1 MNQRASTFAEVARE
15 WLANKE
21 QFVKR
26 GTYSIYALQIEKHL
40 LPIFREYRAVTE
52 EQVQGFI
59 LEKLQHG
66 LSLKTT
72 KDLVI
77 LLKMILR
84 YAIKHYG
91 WPYVEMELKYPTAC
105 ISPRIEVLPRV
116 HQRKIMQYVRDH
128 FTFRNL
134 GILICLS
141 TGMRIG
147 EICALKWSDIDLAE
161 GVIRVSRSLQRIY
174 MLRPDGSRYTEIVES
189 TPKTSHSLREIPLS
203 RELKTMLKPL
213 SKILNEHYYVL
224 TNEAKATEPRTYRM
238 YYRALMQELDMP
250 RLKFHGLRHSF
261 ATRCIESG
269 CDYKTVSAL
278 LGHANISTTLNLYV
292 HPNLDQKR
300 RCIEQM
306 TKSLG

>member
-1 MNQRASTFAEVARE
+1 MDKEVKTFAEVARA

-26 GTYSIYALQIEKHL
+26 GTYAIYALQIEKHL
-40 LPIFREYRAVTE
+40 LPIFGTHQAVSE
-52 EQVQGFI
+52 EEAQGFI
-59 LEKLQHG
+59 LDKLQSG

-72 KDLVI
+72 KDLII

-84 YAIKHYG
+84 YAIKMYG
-91 WPYVEMELKYPTAC
+91 WQYVEMELKYPTAC
-105 ISPRIEVLPRV
+105 MAPHIEVLPRT
-116 HQRKIMQYVRDH
+116 HQRKIMQYVREH

-147 EICALKWSDIDLAE
+147 EICALKWSDIDLVE

-189 TPKTSHSLREIPLS
+189 TPKTSNSMREIPLS
-203 RELKTMLKPL
+203 RDLKAIIKPL
-213 SKILNEHYYVL
+213 SKIVNTDYYVL
-224 TNEAKATEPRTYRM
+224 TNEGKPTEPRTYRM

-300 RCIEQM
+300 RVIDQM

>member
-1 MNQRASTFAEVARE
+1 MDKEVKTFAEVARA

-26 GTYSIYALQIEKHL
+26 GTYAIYALQIEKHL
-40 LPIFREYRAVTE
+40 LPIFGAHQAVSE
-52 EQVQGFI
+52 EEAQGFI
-59 LEKLQHG
+59 LDKLQSG

-72 KDLVI
+72 KDLII

-84 YAIKHYG
+84 YAIKMYG
-91 WPYVEMELKYPTAC
+91 WQYVEMELKYPTAC
-105 ISPRIEVLPRV
+105 MAPHIEVLPRT
-116 HQRKIMQYVRDH
+116 HQRKIMQYVREH

-147 EICALKWSDIDLAE
+147 EICALKWSDIDLVE

-189 TPKTSHSLREIPLS
+189 TPKTSNSMREIPLS
-203 RELKTMLKPL
+203 RDLKAIIKPL
-213 SKILNEHYYVL
+213 SKIVNTDYYVL
-224 TNEAKATEPRTYRM
+224 TNEGKPTEPRTYRM

-300 RCIEQM
+300 RVIDQM

>member
-1 MNQRASTFAEVARE
+1 MNQKASTFAEVARE

-40 LPIFREYRAVTE
+40 LPIFREHRAVTE

-59 LEKLQHG
+59 LEKLQQG

-72 KDLVI
+72 KDLII

-84 YAIKHYG
+84 HAIKYYG
-91 WPYVEMELKYPTAC
+91 WQYVEMELKYPTAC
-105 ISPRIEVLPRV
+105 IAPRIEVLPRV
-116 HQRKIMQYVRDH
+116 HQRKIMQYVREH

-147 EICALKWSDIDLAE
+147 EICALKWSDIDLIE

-189 TPKTSHSLREIPLS
+189 TPKTSNSLREIPLS

-213 SKILNEHYYVL
+213 SKIVNEDYYVL
-224 TNEAKATEPRTYRM
+224 TNEAKATEPRTYRI
-238 YYRALMQELDMP
+238 YYRTLMQELDMP

-306 TKSLG
+306 TKSLV

>member
-1 MNQRASTFAEVARE
+1 MNQKASTFAEVARE

-40 LPIFREYRAVTE
+40 LPMFREYRAVTE
-52 EQVQGFI
+52 EQAQGFI
-59 LEKLQHG
+59 LEKLKQG
-66 LSLKTT
+66 LSPKTT

-77 LLKMILR
+77 LLKMILGH
-84 YAIKHYG
+84 AIKYYG
-91 WPYVEMELKYPTAC
+91 WQYVEMDLKYPTVC
-105 ISPRIEVLPRV
+105 IAPHIEVLPRV
-116 HQRKIMQYVRDH
+116 HQRKIMQYVREH

-147 EICALKWSDIDLAE
+147 EICALKWSDIDLLE

-189 TPKTSHSLREIPLS
+189 TPKTSNSLREIPLS
-203 RELKTMLKPL
+203 RDLKMMLKPL
-213 SKILNEHYYVL
+213 SKIVNESYYVL
-224 TNEAKATEPRTYRM
+224 TNEAKAIEPRTYRN

-250 RLKFHGLRHSF
+250 QLKFHGLRHSF

>member
-40 LPIFREYRAVTE
+40 LPTFREHQAVTE
-52 EQVQGFI
+52 EQTQDFI
-59 LEKLQHG
+59 LEKLQEG

-91 WPYVEMELKYPTAC
+91 WSYVEMELKYPTAC
-105 ISPRIEVLPRV
+105 ISPHIEVLPRV

-147 EICALKWSDIDLAE
+147 EICALKWSDIDLVE

-189 TPKTSHSLREIPLS
+189 TPKTSNSLREIPLS

>member
-1 MNQRASTFAEVARE
+1 MDKEVKTFAEVARA

-26 GTYSIYALQIEKHL
+26 GTYAIYALQIEKHL
-40 LPIFREYRAVTE
+40 LPIFGAHQAVSE
-52 EQVQGFI
+52 EEVQGFI
-59 LEKLQHG
+59 LDKLQSG

-72 KDLVI
+72 KDLII

-84 YAIKHYG
+84 HAIKMYG
-91 WPYVEMELKYPTAC
+91 WQYVEMELKYPTAC
-105 ISPRIEVLPRV
+105 MAPHIEVLPRT
-116 HQRKIMQYVRDH
+116 HQRKIMQYVREH

-147 EICALKWSDIDLAE
+147 EICALKWSDIDLVE

-189 TPKTSHSLREIPLS
+189 TPKTSNSMREIPLS
-203 RELKTMLKPL
+203 RDLKAIIKPL
-213 SKILNEHYYVL
+213 SKIVNTDYYVL
-224 TNEAKATEPRTYRM
+224 TNEGKPTEPRTYRM

-300 RCIEQM
+300 RVIDQM